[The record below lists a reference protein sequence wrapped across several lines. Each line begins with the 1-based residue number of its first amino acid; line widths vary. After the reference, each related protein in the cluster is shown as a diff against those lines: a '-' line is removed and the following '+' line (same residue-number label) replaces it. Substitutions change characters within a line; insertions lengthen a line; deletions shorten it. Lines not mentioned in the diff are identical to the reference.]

1 MARNADEMSASLIR
15 YADNGGLIP
24 GACAGGYTTHV
35 RMSATPLIVSAYNK
49 GADAQMRPDARFP
62 DDATQPYAGRH
73 AGNREFYL
81 EHGYQPKNAGMTIE
95 SNFQDWAL
103 AQMAV
108 RLGLEDEAAY
118 FGNRS
123 HGWRKLYRPRLSSCS
138 SPEDE
143 QGQWLHDD
151 PLRGTGW
158 IEANAW
164 QATWGVSHELPTSQ
178 RSWGGYDKLCEKP
191 QLCIRSR
198 SCAAGFRVR
207 LRTRLRQLRQPAGML
222 QRTRIQLGRGN
233 PGSRNTGFAG

>member
-1 MARNADEMSASLIR
+1 MQGI
-15 YADNGGLIP
+15 G
-24 GACAGGYTTHV
+24 
-35 RMSATPLIVSAYNK
+35 
-49 GADAQMRPDARFP
+49 
-62 DDATQPYAGRH
+62 
-73 AGNREFYL
+73 EFYL

-108 RLGLEDEAAY
+108 RLGLEDKAAY

-123 HGWRKLYRPRLSSCS
+123 HGWRKLYRPDQQLLF
-138 SPEDE
+138 PKDE

-164 QATWGVSHELPTSQ
+164 QATWGVSHELPTLATLM
-178 RSWGGYDKLCEKP
+178 GGYDKFCEKLNYAFERP
-191 QLCIRSR
+191 RRRI
-198 SCAAGFRVR
+198 SCSATDKATSATPTSPDAPTRTYSAG
-207 LRTRLRQLRQPAGML
+207 A
-222 QRTRIQLGRGN
+222 GN